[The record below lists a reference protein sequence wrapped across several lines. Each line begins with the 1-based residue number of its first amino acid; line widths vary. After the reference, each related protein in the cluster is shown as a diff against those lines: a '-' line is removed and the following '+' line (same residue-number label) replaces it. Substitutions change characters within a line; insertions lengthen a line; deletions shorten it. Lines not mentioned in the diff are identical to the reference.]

1 MIVVRRPGLLTT
13 IQDLGR
19 PGYAHLGVP
28 HAGAVDVASLRL
40 ANRLVGNDE
49 GAAGLEITLV
59 GPELLCDSPTYVA
72 LTGAQ
77 VAAAVEGRAVAMNA
91 AYCVPAGAVLS
102 IGSVT
107 AGVRTYLGVRGGIDV
122 PLVLGSRATDTLS
135 GLGPP
140 KLAAGRGLIV
150 GPAGRAEPWAEVAPT
165 RPAEMEPVLRV
176 TLGPRD
182 NHLATGA
189 VEALC
194 RTTWTVTSKSDRTGV
209 RLEGPPLR
217 WRQRQQRELR
227 SEGMATGAIQVPR
240 DGQPIVLLANH
251 PTTGGYPVIAVV
263 READVA
269 LAAQAR
275 PGTALRFRTVELPG
289 LGLRS

>member
-1 MIVVRRPGLLTT
+1 MIVVHRPGLLTT

-49 GAAGLEITLV
+49 SAAGLEITLV
-59 GPELLCDSPTYVA
+59 GPELVCDSPTYVA
-72 LTGAQ
+72 LTGAE

-91 AYCVPAGAVLS
+91 AHCVPAGAVLS

-122 PLVLGSRATDTLS
+122 PPVLGSRSTDTLS

-140 KLAAGRGLIV
+140 KLAAGSELIV
-150 GPAGRAEPWAEVAPT
+150 GSAGQAEPWEEVAPT

-176 TLGPRD
+176 TPGPRD

-189 VEALC
+189 VDTLC
-194 RTTWTVTSKSDRTGV
+194 RTIWTVTSKSDRTGV
-209 RLEGPPLR
+209 RLEGRPLR
-217 WRQRQQRELR
+217 WRQQRELR
-227 SEGMATGAIQVPR
+227 SEGIATGAIQVPR
-240 DGQPIVLLANH
+240 DGQPIVFLANH

-263 READVA
+263 TAADVA

-275 PGTALRFRTVELPG
+275 PGTALRFRAVALPG

>member
-49 GAAGLEITLV
+49 SAAGLEITLV
-59 GPELLCDSPTYVA
+59 GPELVCDSPTFVA
-72 LTGAQ
+72 LTGAE

-91 AYCVPAGAVLS
+91 AHCVPAGAVLS

-122 PLVLGSRATDTLS
+122 PPVLGSRSTDTLS

-140 KLAAGRGLIV
+140 KLAAGSELIV
-150 GPAGRAEPWAEVAPT
+150 GSAGQAEPWEEVAPT

-176 TLGPRD
+176 TPGPRD

-194 RTTWTVTSKSDRTGV
+194 RTIWTVTSKSDRTGV
-209 RLEGPPLR
+209 RLEGRPLR
-217 WRQRQQRELR
+217 WRQQRELR
-227 SEGMATGAIQVPR
+227 SEGIATGAIQVPR
-240 DGQPIVLLANH
+240 DGQPIVFLANH

-263 READVA
+263 TAADVA

-275 PGTALRFRTVELPG
+275 PGTALRFRTVALPAP
-289 LGLRS
+289 GLRS

>member
-19 PGYAHLGVP
+19 RGYAHLGVP

-49 GAAGLEITLV
+49 SAAGLEITLV
-59 GPELLCDSPTYVA
+59 GPELVCDSPTYVA

-122 PLVLGSRATDTLS
+122 PLVLGSRSTDTLS

-140 KLAAGRGLIV
+140 KLAAGSGLIV
-150 GPAGRAEPWAEVAPT
+150 GSAGRAEPWEEVAPT

-176 TLGPRD
+176 TPGPRD

-194 RTTWTVTSKSDRTGV
+194 RTIWTVTSKSDRTGV
-209 RLEGPPLR
+209 RLEGRPLR
-217 WRQRQQRELR
+217 WRQQRELR
-227 SEGMATGAIQVPR
+227 SEGIATGAIQVPR
-240 DGQPIVLLANH
+240 DGQPIVFLANH

-263 READVA
+263 TEADVA

-275 PGTALRFRTVELPG
+275 PGTALRFRTVALPG